1 MSNHRDEQLEKL
13 RKNLL
18 LPGRSQA
25 LEVRRRVHQAAK
37 KVNVGAPDRDAR
49 VAALLGIS
57 VTELTELEF
66 VITNPGHRRAPLAAA
81 AAGTVLGSA
90 ARVRS
95 RDVFVVGTTS
105 TFHLMMSC
113 ESITVATNR
122 ARTTTKAAA
131 VADGRSVCLKCRAAV
146 EAESLLPLPQDDLTA
161 VVDEEVVVAA

>member
-18 LPGRSQA
+18 LPARSQA

-81 AAGTVLGSA
+81 AARTVLSGTT
-90 ARVRS
+90 RRS